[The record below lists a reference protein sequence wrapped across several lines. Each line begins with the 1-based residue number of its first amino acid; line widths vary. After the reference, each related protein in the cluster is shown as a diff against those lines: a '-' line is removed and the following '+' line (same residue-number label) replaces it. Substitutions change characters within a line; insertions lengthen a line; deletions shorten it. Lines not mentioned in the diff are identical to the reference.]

1 LQGYFA
7 GSRGEL
13 PLGQFFIR
21 FSHPLSGTAALR
33 TKRGRFE
40 RGPHL
45 GIGGHV
51 LFQEPAGQFLAQRA
65 GHLLSLREG
74 DEGVLPLGVKHLL
87 EGGRGPFKP
96 KAAQASAFA
105 CIESR

>member
-7 GSRGEL
+7 GSRGQP

-21 FSHPLSGTAALR
+21 LSHPLSGMAALR
-33 TKRGRFE
+33 TKRGRFD
-40 RGPHL
+40 RGAHL

-65 GHLLSLREG
+65 GQLLPLREG

-87 EGGRGPFKP
+87 EGGRGAFKP
-96 KAAQASAFA
+96 KAAQASAVA
-105 CIESR
+105 WIESR